1 MTCNLKIGLT
11 MTRLSMWHFYSV
23 LTKFRKVYMFLHT
36 CTLTKGITNT
46 GNLGI
51 HCLYNHSNTGK
62 SLL

>member
-1 MTCNLKIGLT
+1 